1 LQKYSSLEFRN
12 NLLSLIQ
19 EVNEAREQAE
29 LNNQHYLEIQTKER
43 VKEPY
48 VSMIRDYFISIGYN
62 VFFVK
67 KLDITP
73 YFNRYE
79 ISLMRL
85 EW

>member
-1 LQKYSSLEFRN
+1 MQKYSSLEFRN
-12 NLLSLIQ
+12 NLFSLIQ

-29 LNNQHYLEIQTKER
+29 LNNQQYLEIQTKER

-48 VSMIRDYFISIGYN
+48 VSLIRDYFISIGYN